1 MKKYLVIGNPIEH
14 SLSPKIHN
22 YWIKKHNIDAIYEK
36 QKLEL
41 FELENLIHQ
50 VREEKIN
57 GANVT
62 IPYKQKI
69 IPLLDKLSPEAAST
83 QSVNTIYLKKN
94 QVIGHNTD
102 IEGFELSIK
111 NANINFINKE
121 VLVLGAGGVTSSII
135 YALIKMN
142 VSKITVTNR
151 TKNKAENLKK
161 LFKNLTIIDWGDS
174 SNFDI
179 IINTTSVGLDKKD
192 KLPINLTKEKK
203 NKFFF
208 DVIYNPN
215 ETNFLKKGN
224 ELGNKTENG
233 KNMFIYQASA
243 AFNIWHNIQPEI
255 NNDVIKLLE

>member
-57 GANVT
+57 GVNVT

-94 QVIGHNTD
+94 QVTGHNTD

-192 KLPINLTKEKK
+192 ELPINLTKEKK